1 MNPMQLFQ
9 VLRGAGNPVSMM
21 QQMFNG
27 NPMFQRAIQM
37 LQGKS
42 HEAQMEVLNNI
53 CKQKG
58 INLQQLKQMF
68 TTGQV

>member
-9 VLRGAGNPVSMM
+9 MLQGGGNPVSMM
-21 QQMFNG
+21 QHMFG
-27 NPMFQRAIQM
+27 TNPMFQRAMQM
-37 LQGKS
+37 LQGKD
-42 HEAQMEVLNNI
+42 HDAQMEVLNNI

-68 TTGQV
+68 TTGHF

>member
-9 VLRGAGNPVSMM
+9 VLQGAGNPMSMM
-21 QQMFNG
+21 RQMFSG